1 MKSML
6 KWMASLALS
15 VTLLGTAA
23 QAATWRLKVFNIDD
37 RIDVFVGNTLKHTC
51 NFNQECLWDIT
62 NDLAPGVN
70 VISLRLT
77 NTMLGYTYGY
87 VLTKD
92 EIIYGQ
98 DVCGIV
104 TVVGCAHNDF
114 TLGEVRQ
121 MDFRVTK

>member
-6 KWMASLALS
+6 KLAVALALS
-15 VTLLGTAA
+15 VMVFGATA

-37 RIDVFVGNTLKHTC
+37 RIDVFIGNTLKHTC
-51 NFNQECLWDIT
+51 NFNQECLFDIT
-62 NDLAPGVN
+62 NDLTPGVN

-77 NTMLGYTYGY
+77 NTVLGYTYGY

-92 EIIYGQ
+92 GIIYGQ

-104 TVVGCAHNDF
+104 TVVGCANNDL